1 MGGGDR
7 DIRRPSGDYDFLAK
21 NMKDPA
27 IREKFISK
35 QLLMS
40 SSDED
45 DDEDDAAADNKSAR
59 QRLQSASKQLKA
71 RAAEQ
76 ARAAAF
82 EKMTPVALVELNER

>member
-1 MGGGDR
+1 MGGGGR

-27 IREKFISK
+27 VREKFISK
-35 QLLMS
+35 QLLS

-45 DDEDDAAADNKSAR
+45 DDEDEAAADHNSAR
-59 QRLQSASKQLKA
+59 QRLQSETKKLKA
-71 RAAEQ
+71 KMAEQ